1 MFIVW
6 TNAGETLV
14 DELSG
19 SSIEVAYAIDKNAD
33 SIYADAEVITMEDEL
48 QDVDAILI
56 TEITFFDEIEEKLS
70 EKTDCSII
78 YLEDILYE
86 V

>member
-1 MFIVW
+1 
-6 TNAGETLV
+6 
-14 DELSG
+14 
-19 SSIEVAYAIDKNAD
+19 
-33 SIYADAEVITMEDEL
+33 MEDEL